1 MTETYILNRYSMGQD
16 CTLGQLLDSDNELY
30 CYTLEL
36 PWKDNIPQESC
47 IPEGT
52 YKVIPH
58 NSDAHPGTWEITNV
72 PGRSA
77 ILLHTGNTVDDT
89 EGCVIVGSP
98 VGSLN
103 GKPAV
108 LHSFETMETLRGL
121 LPDCFTLEIR

>member
-36 PWKDNIPQESC
+36 PWKDNIPHESC

-58 NSDAHPGTWEITNV
+58 NSDAHPDTWEITNV

-77 ILLHTGNTVDDT
+77 ILIHTGNTVEDSL
-89 EGCVIVGSP
+89 GCILVGNS
-98 VGSLN
+98 VGN
-103 GKPAV
+103 IDGNPAV
-108 LHSFETMETLRGL
+108 LNSFVTIDKLRGL
-121 LPDCFTLEIR
+121 LPNYFTLEIK